1 MSRRPVFCP
10 KKSTWWEPC
19 KIGDLNSC
27 AKIDGNFLLWVQKN
41 SVKCLFC
48 QFLDKNL
55 TFNLVC
61 FVAFYWTA
69 KKIFKLCSLL
79 EACVWPQ
86 LRPLA
91 WPQLTSIKNWRKARK
106 KHSSLTQKREV
117 AFPPWRRCTP
127 FFLFSYFLIGYSSIQ
142 NNVHYHK
149 ITIYVCVSVR
159 TYLSEANPQL
169 GQSWQ
174 NFARLR

>member
-1 MSRRPVFCP
+1 MIISNYAEYWISTRTAVWRRRRHHHQKTIIRRKRLAQLAKDVFFVQKVQLDEKLA
-10 KKSTWWEPC
+10 KKFEFEFLSPNWRKKFIWAVWRFF
-19 KIGDLNSC
+19 L
-27 AKIDGNFLLWVQKN
+27 KIDFWDPNP
-41 SVKCLFC
+41 
-48 QFLDKNL
+48 
-55 TFNLVC
+55 TFKLVC

-91 WPQLTSIKNWRKARK
+91 WLRLTSIKNWRKARK

-127 FFLFSYFLIGYSSIQ
+127 SFSFLTF
-142 NNVHYHK
+142 
-149 ITIYVCVSVR
+149 
-159 TYLSEANPQL
+159 
-169 GQSWQ
+169 
-174 NFARLR
+174 